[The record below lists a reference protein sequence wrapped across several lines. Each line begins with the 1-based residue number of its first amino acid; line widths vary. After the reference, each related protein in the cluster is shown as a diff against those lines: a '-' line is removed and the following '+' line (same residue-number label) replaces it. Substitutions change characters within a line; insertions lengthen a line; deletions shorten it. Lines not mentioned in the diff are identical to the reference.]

1 LDFAAPL
8 EEPGVAHPCRTRDR
22 MPVGRNALAT
32 NVRELYRF
40 EQPHDPRSLAQF
52 VTIRAPEN
60 ILPAALCLARKA
72 HSCGLRM
79 MIWHD
84 LATLAPTTDAQ
95 GHELNA
101 AIFGWST
108 EELAHWRQPDK
119 LLRSQVLRAARIESE
134 PFWMNRDGIRTC
146 WANAFLGQIA
156 LDDFEEITGLSAAIV
171 IPVHLPFGQ
180 IGAAILS
187 PIDGD
192 TSDLEAHFANF
203 ADDLAGAVRR
213 FVRGYVMVTRDARYL
228 PGDCQLSP
236 REVECLRWVAQ
247 GKTDYEISIILG
259 CSHAGIR
266 YHLTRASE
274 RLGAMNRAQAVFRA
288 GQLGYL
294 GLTERHA

>member
-1 LDFAAPL
+1 
-8 EEPGVAHPCRTRDR
+8 
-22 MPVGRNALAT
+22 LAT
-32 NVRELYRF
+32 NVLELYRF
-40 EQPHDPRSLAQF
+40 DQPDDPRALAEF

-60 ILPAALCLARKA
+60 ILTAAMCLARKA
-72 HSCGLRM
+72 RSCGLRM

-84 LATLAPTTDAQ
+84 LATLTATSDAQ

-101 AIFGWST
+101 AIFGWSA

-119 LLRSQVLRAARIESE
+119 LLRSHVLRAARLESE
-134 PFWMNRDGIRTC
+134 PFWINRDGIGTL
-146 WANAFLGQIA
+146 WANAFLDQIE
-156 LDDFEEITGLSAAIV
+156 LDDLEEITGFAAAIV

-180 IGAAILS
+180 IGAAILA
-187 PIDGD
+187 PVDGGAIDP
-192 TSDLEAHFANF
+192 EADFANL
-203 ADDLAGAVRR
+203 ADDFAGAVRR
-213 FVRGYVMVTRDARYL
+213 FIRGYVMVTRDARYL

-247 GKTDYEISIILG
+247 GKTDYEISVILG

>member
-1 LDFAAPL
+1 
-8 EEPGVAHPCRTRDR
+8 
-22 MPVGRNALAT
+22 MAT
-32 NVRELYRF
+32 NVLELYRF
-40 EQPHDPRSLAQF
+40 DQPDDPRALAEF

-60 ILPAALCLARKA
+60 ILPAAMTLARKA

-84 LATLAPTTDAQ
+84 LATLAPTADAQ
-95 GHELNA
+95 GTELNA
-101 AIFGWST
+101 AIFGWT
-108 EELAHWRQPDK
+108 AQELAHWRQPDR
-119 LLRSQVLRAARIESE
+119 LLRSHLLRAARMESE
-134 PFWMNRDGIRTC
+134 PFWINREGIRAR
-146 WANAFLGQIA
+146 WDNAFLGQIA
-156 LDDFEEITGLSAAIV
+156 LDDFEEATGLPAAIV

-187 PIDGD
+187 AVDDG
-192 TSDLEAHFANF
+192 TNDLAAAFANF
-203 ADDLAGAVRR
+203 ADDLAGAIRR
-213 FVRGYVMVTRDARYL
+213 FIRGYVMVTRDDRYL
-228 PGDCQLSP
+228 PGDCHLSP

-247 GKTDYEISIILG
+247 GKTDYEISVILG

-294 GLTERHA
+294 GLTERHG

>member
-1 LDFAAPL
+1 VEYPSG
-8 EEPGVAHPCRTRDR
+8 E
-22 MPVGRNALAT
+22 NALAT

-40 EQPHDPRSLAQF
+40 EQPHDPRALADF
-52 VTIRAPEN
+52 VTIRSPEN
-60 ILPAALCLARKA
+60 ILPAAMCLARKA
-72 HSCGLRM
+72 HSCGLRL

-84 LATLAPTTDAQ
+84 LATLASTSDAQ

-101 AIFGWST
+101 AIFGWSA
-108 EELAHWRQPDK
+108 EELAPWRQPDK
-119 LLRSQVLRAARIESE
+119 LLRSPLLRAARMESE
-134 PFWMNRDGIRTC
+134 PFWVNRDGVRTR
-146 WANAFLGQIA
+146 WDNAFLDQIA
-156 LDDFEEITGLSAAIV
+156 LDDLEEITGFAAAII

-180 IGAAILS
+180 IGAAMLCRA
-187 PIDGD
+187 DGG
-192 TSDLEAHFANF
+192 SIDLEADFADF
-203 ADDLAGAVRR
+203 ADDFAGAIRR
-213 FVRGYVMVTRDARYL
+213 FIRGYVMVTRDERYL
-228 PGDCQLSP
+228 PGDCHLSP

-247 GKTDYEISIILG
+247 GKTDYEISVILG